1 MIDFSISTARSL
13 DAGAVGH
20 ILSVS
25 NELMPWLPR
34 VHSAAEEIRYAGDMI
49 DAGWVKVAKIDGKV
63 VGFIARH
70 EAEVYALYVL
80 PEAQYKGIG
89 TALLE
94 DAMGDCNKLG
104 LWSYEANSAASVFYE
119 LRGFKALYGTN
130 GSGNEAGLP
139 DIRFEWSRGAPEFKP
154 RRNAGTKG

>member
-1 MIDFSISTARSL
+1 MIEFTISAARLL

-25 NELMPWLPR
+25 NDLMPWLPR

-49 DAGWVKVAKIDGKV
+49 EAGWVKVAKIDGKV

-80 PEAQYKGIG
+80 PEAQDKGIG

-94 DAMGDCNKLG
+94 DAKGECDKLG
-104 LWSYEANSAASVFYE
+104 LWSYEANGVAAIFYE
-119 LRGFKALYGTN
+119 LRGFVNVDSTD

-139 DIRFEWSRGAPEFKP
+139 DIRFEWSRRAPEFKP
-154 RRNAGTKG
+154 VRGKRKTV